1 MRLIDWLQQSGRSAR
16 ECAEFLGISEPAF
29 SGYVNGKTEPRL
41 RIAVK
46 IVEDLTNFEVRYRD
60 LVDGEVKTVEPDGTD
75 SL

>member
-1 MRLIDWLQQSGRSAR
+1 MKLIDWLHQSGKSAR

-41 RIAVK
+41 RHAVK
-46 IVEDLTNFEVRYRD
+46 IVEEMTNFDVRYRD
-60 LVDGEVKTVEPDGTD
+60 LVIGNAEAETNAED